1 MDRRATTAIAI
12 GALIAMAFGL
22 WVWLGTQEDDAET
35 ETIELEGGESAE
47 DGERAEAWQAL
58 ERESRELMPEL
69 LDGLALGMPIERV
82 QQLRPRAQRNAAT
95 ASNPQTPG
103 LTFLEEDL
111 RGGARAVYGFEVDS
125 RRLQRVQILSL
136 LPTQDAIA
144 PHLAAMNERYGS
156 PTGIW
161 TCPNTG
167 GVPTRRFT
175 WRHGRTTISD
185 IFLVYGGRV
194 SQTLYIAP
202 SGVALVS
209 LRRAGCRPVQNRE
222 EAQTFPVTTPEQMM
236 DSER

>member
-1 MDRRATTAIAI
+1 MSRRATTGIAI
-12 GALIAMAFGL
+12 GALIAMAIGL
-22 WVWLGTQEDDAET
+22 WVWVGAQGGDEATEEVALEGGDDAED
-35 ETIELEGGESAE
+35 E
-47 DGERAEAWQAL
+47 ERAEAWRAL
-58 ERESRELMPEL
+58 QLESRELIPEL
-69 LDGLALGMPIERV
+69 LDGVALGMSIEQV
-82 QQLRPRAQRNAAT
+82 QQLRPQAQRNAAT
-95 ASNPQTPG
+95 ASNPETPG

-136 LPTQDAIA
+136 LPGQEAIG

-175 WRHGRTTISD
+175 WRHGRTTVSD

-202 SGVALVS
+202 SGVTFVS
-209 LRRAGCRPVQNRE
+209 LRRAGCRPVQSAD
-222 EAQTFPVTTPEQMM
+222 EARTFPVTTPDQMM
-236 DSER
+236 DSDE